1 MMVET
6 DFFFRKRKFLFLS
19 ALILTGIC
27 CWMTIIFHFQD
38 APSFERVWTP
48 NLAFYSGYDVT
59 FLRQKSQKMAEV
71 LLGLEDSK
79 FKSVYNKYQNKGKL
93 CISKQVHN
101 KFIFLLPVIF
111 LLQMVLKFI
120 MALRFLFKKNFLII
134 SQVGLKYREI
144 LETIVDE

>member
-111 LLQMVLKFI
+111 LLQMVF
-120 MALRFLFKKNFLII
+120 
-134 SQVGLKYREI
+134 
-144 LETIVDE
+144 